1 MINIVTG
8 ISYYKNDSRLQGFN
22 MNENYSS
29 FSNLDCQI
37 IPENKNQ
44 VI

>member
-22 MNENYSS
+22 MNENLNDY
-29 FSNLDCQI
+29 
-37 IPENKNQ
+37 PGTQ
-44 VI
+44 VSVF